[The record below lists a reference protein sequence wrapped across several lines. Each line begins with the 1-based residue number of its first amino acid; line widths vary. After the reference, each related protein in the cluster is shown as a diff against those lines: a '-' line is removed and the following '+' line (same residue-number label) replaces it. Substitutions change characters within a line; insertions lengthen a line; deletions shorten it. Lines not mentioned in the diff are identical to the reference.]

1 MKMNEQEL
9 LRKTFDKL
17 HASAN
22 VEKEILAMKESKRVM
37 HLRPVAIAAMCACL
51 LLGSAFAANAAT
63 DGAVI
68 RTLRTVFGWQSVEIT
83 MLPTDED
90 VALTLA
96 TLDITD
102 VPDNAVAVVTLG
114 ENAGAYLTDDGRV
127 MLRETGEDDV
137 DVTDSWVNGGS
148 FTVGGKQVVVEPI
161 ADSSG
166 NVAYNCMVEGASSE
180 EDLLSSGVL
189 FDPGRFDLNALP
201 GFEDVTV
208 DSSMTAE
215 GEVQGATAYTFTEGA
230 ED

>member
-63 DGAVI
+63 DGGVI
-68 RTLRTVFGWQSVEIT
+68 RTLRTVFGWQRVEIT

-90 VALTLA
+90 VSVTLA

-114 ENAGAYLTDDGRV
+114 ENAGAFLTDDGRV
-127 MLRETGEDDV
+127 MLREAGKDDV
-137 DVTDSWVNGGS
+137 DVTDSWAEGGS
-148 FTVGGKQVVVEPI
+148 FTVGGKQVVVKTI
-161 ADSSG
+161 TDSNG
-166 NVAYNCMVEGASSE
+166 NVAYECEGIGDASADEWLYPSF
-180 EDLLSSGVL
+180 L
-189 FDPGRFDLNALP
+189 FDPDSFDLNALP
-201 GFEDVTV
+201 GFEDVTIGS
-208 DSSMTAE
+208 DMTVE
-215 GEVQGATAYTFTEGA
+215 GEVQGATVYTFTEGA

>member
-37 HLRPVAIAAMCACL
+37 KLRPVAIAAMCACL

-68 RTLRTVFGWQSVEIT
+68 RTLRTVFGGQSIEIT
-83 MLPTDED
+83 TLPTDED
-90 VALTLA
+90 VTVTLA

-114 ENAGAYLTDDGRV
+114 ENAGAFLTDDGRV
-127 MLRETGEDDV
+127 MLREAGKDDV
-137 DVTDSWVNGGS
+137 DVTDSWANGGS
-148 FTVGGKQVVVEPI
+148 FTVGGKQI
-161 ADSSG
+161 AVKAITDSNG
-166 NVAYNCMVEGASSE
+166 NVAYECEGVGDTSADEWLYPSF
-180 EDLLSSGVL
+180 L
-189 FDPGRFDLNALP
+189 FDPDNFDLNALP
-201 GFEDVTV
+201 GFEDVTIGSDV
-208 DSSMTAE
+208 TVE
-215 GEVQGATAYTFTEGA
+215 GEVQGATAYTFTEVA